1 MPRIAASSTSGR
13 TALLVRFA
21 ASSPRSRQS
30 SSARSSK
37 RRIRGIAGS
46 TGSNAPA
53 LAGSTRPRAVT
64 SSTSIAYRSEDVA
77 RRSEG
82 YTHRGSTDAEHRP
95 DLARA
100 MGCNR
105 EGCVMTPSDSQV
117 PWTDEQWALV
127 RQAVQK
133 EANRSRVAA
142 TFLPLYGPL
151 AGDADFVKSEKLN
164 YINTPPS
171 IGSSPGAGSETMS
184 VDEQKTIPLTT
195 LQVRVILHG
204 AQMADPK
211 LTSAL
216 EMFRRASNVLARL
229 EDAIVFRGQQGKDK
243 GPPDEAISGLK
254 KIWTVRGGLD
264 SGGLFGKPALAKR
277 AEPVPKSDAAADAEA
292 DEKPEAVDR
301 SGEHLVRQV
310 SDKIGKLEGNG
321 RFGPFAVV
329 VGQTLFTDA
338 QTASAALVL
347 PSDRIIPLL
356 GGGPLLRSSTL
367 PSDRGIVVALGAAP
381 VELVVATDVSVGFLQ
396 VTTDPLFVFRVFEKI
411 ALRIKESDAI
421 ERLEHGAPVA
431 K

>member
-1 MPRIAASSTSGR
+1 MPRIAASWTSGQ
-13 TALLVRFA
+13 AYILVRLA

-151 AGDADFVKSEKLN
+151 AGDADFVKSEELN

-229 EDAIVFRGQQGKDK
+229 EDAIVFRGQKD
-243 GPPDEAISGLK
+243 
-254 KIWTVRGGLD
+254 
-264 SGGLFGKPALAKR
+264 
-277 AEPVPKSDAAADAEA
+277 
-292 DEKPEAVDR
+292 
-301 SGEHLVRQV
+301 
-310 SDKIGKLEGNG
+310 
-321 RFGPFAVV
+321 
-329 VGQTLFTDA
+329 
-338 QTASAALVL
+338 
-347 PSDRIIPLL
+347 
-356 GGGPLLRSSTL
+356 
-367 PSDRGIVVALGAAP
+367 
-381 VELVVATDVSVGFLQ
+381 
-396 VTTDPLFVFRVFEKI
+396 
-411 ALRIKESDAI
+411 
-421 ERLEHGAPVA
+421 
-431 K
+431 

>member
-1 MPRIAASSTSGR
+1 
-13 TALLVRFA
+13 
-21 ASSPRSRQS
+21 
-30 SSARSSK
+30 
-37 RRIRGIAGS
+37 
-46 TGSNAPA
+46 
-53 LAGSTRPRAVT
+53 
-64 SSTSIAYRSEDVA
+64 
-77 RRSEG
+77 
-82 YTHRGSTDAEHRP
+82 
-95 DLARA
+95 
-100 MGCNR
+100 
-105 EGCVMTPSDSQV
+105 MTPSDSQV

-151 AGDADFVKSEKLN
+151 AGDADFVKSEKLT
-164 YINTPPS
+164 YGPTPLPAS
-171 IGSSPGAGSETMS
+171 IGDSSGAGSETMS

-229 EDAIVFRGQQGKDK
+229 EDAIVFRGQKDK
-243 GPPDEAISGLK
+243 NEGPPDDAVGGLK
-254 KIWTVRGGLD
+254 KIWTVRGGENS
-264 SGGLFGKPALAKR
+264 SGLLGNIETKLAKR
-277 AEPVPKSDAAADAEA
+277 AARAENTDAAKKA
-292 DEKPEAVDR
+292 EAVDSPGQR
-301 SGEHLVRQV
+301 LIHQV
-310 SDKIGKLEGNG
+310 SEKIGKLEGSG
-321 RFGPFAVV
+321 HFGPFAVV
-329 VGQTLFTDA
+329 LGQTLFTDA
-338 QTASAALVL
+338 QTASAALIL

-367 PSDRGIVVALGAAP
+367 PSDQGIVVALGAAP

>member
-1 MPRIAASSTSGR
+1 
-13 TALLVRFA
+13 
-21 ASSPRSRQS
+21 
-30 SSARSSK
+30 
-37 RRIRGIAGS
+37 
-46 TGSNAPA
+46 
-53 LAGSTRPRAVT
+53 
-64 SSTSIAYRSEDVA
+64 
-77 RRSEG
+77 
-82 YTHRGSTDAEHRP
+82 
-95 DLARA
+95 
-100 MGCNR
+100 
-105 EGCVMTPSDSQV
+105 MTPSDSQV

-204 AQMADPK
+204 AQMADSK

-229 EDAIVFRGQQGKDK
+229 EDAIVFRGQKDKDK
-243 GPPDEAISGLK
+243 GPVDEAINGLK
-254 KIWTVRGGLD
+254 AIWTVRGGEE
-264 SGGLFGKPALAKR
+264 SGGLLGDSETEAVEKTELAKR
-277 AEPVPKSDAAADAEA
+277 ADPVTRTDAAKKTEA
-292 DEKPEAVDR
+292 ADR
-301 SGEHLVRQV
+301 SGQHLVHQV
-310 SDKIGKLEGNG
+310 SEKIGNLEGKG
-321 RFGPFAVV
+321 HFGPFAVV
-329 VGQTLFTDA
+329 LGQTLFARA
-338 QTASAALVL
+338 QTASAALIL
-347 PSDRIIPLL
+347 PSDRIIPFL

-367 PSDRGIVVALGAAP
+367 PHDQGIVVALGAAP

-411 ALRIKESDAI
+411 AVRIKESDAI
-421 ERLEHGAPVA
+421 ERLQDKSGGSASG
-431 K
+431 

>member
-1 MPRIAASSTSGR
+1 MSSG
-13 TALLVRFA
+13 
-21 ASSPRSRQS
+21 
-30 SSARSSK
+30 
-37 RRIRGIAGS
+37 
-46 TGSNAPA
+46 
-53 LAGSTRPRAVT
+53 
-64 SSTSIAYRSEDVA
+64 
-77 RRSEG
+77 
-82 YTHRGSTDAEHRP
+82 
-95 DLARA
+95 
-100 MGCNR
+100 
-105 EGCVMTPSDSQV
+105 DSQV

-142 TFLPLYGPL
+142 TFLPLFGPL
-151 AGDADFVKSEKLN
+151 AGDADFVKSEELK
-164 YINTPPS
+164 YIDSPLPPS
-171 IGSSPGAGSETMS
+171 RAGAPDAVVESETMS

-204 AQMADPK
+204 AQMADPR

-277 AEPVPKSDAAADAEA
+277 AEPVRKSDAAADAEA

-301 SGEHLVRQV
+301 SGQHLVRQV
-310 SDKIGKLEGNG
+310 SEKIGKLEGNG
-321 RFGPFAVV
+321 HFGPFAVV
-329 VGQTLFTDA
+329 LGQTLFTDV

-411 ALRIKESDAI
+411 ALRIKESDAV
-421 ERLEHGAPVA
+421 EHLKRGGFVA

>member
-1 MPRIAASSTSGR
+1 
-13 TALLVRFA
+13 
-21 ASSPRSRQS
+21 
-30 SSARSSK
+30 
-37 RRIRGIAGS
+37 
-46 TGSNAPA
+46 
-53 LAGSTRPRAVT
+53 
-64 SSTSIAYRSEDVA
+64 
-77 RRSEG
+77 
-82 YTHRGSTDAEHRP
+82 
-95 DLARA
+95 
-100 MGCNR
+100 
-105 EGCVMTPSDSQV
+105 MTPSDSQV

-229 EDAIVFRGQQGKDK
+229 EDAIVFRGQKDKDK

-277 AEPVPKSDAAADAEA
+277 AEPVPKSDAAADADA
-292 DEKPEAVDR
+292 AKKAEAVDR
-301 SGEHLVRQV
+301 SGQHLVRQV
-310 SDKIGKLEGNG
+310 SEKIGKLEGNG
-321 RFGPFAVV
+321 HFGPFAVV
-329 VGQTLFTDA
+329 LGQTLFTDA
-338 QTASAALVL
+338 QTASAALIL

-367 PSDRGIVVALGAAP
+367 PSDQGIVVALGAAP

>member
-1 MPRIAASSTSGR
+1 
-13 TALLVRFA
+13 
-21 ASSPRSRQS
+21 
-30 SSARSSK
+30 
-37 RRIRGIAGS
+37 
-46 TGSNAPA
+46 
-53 LAGSTRPRAVT
+53 
-64 SSTSIAYRSEDVA
+64 
-77 RRSEG
+77 
-82 YTHRGSTDAEHRP
+82 
-95 DLARA
+95 
-100 MGCNR
+100 
-105 EGCVMTPSDSQV
+105 MTPSDSQV

-171 IGSSPGAGSETMS
+171 IGSSPWAGSETMS

-229 EDAIVFRGQQGKDK
+229 EDAIVFRGQKDK
-243 GPPDEAISGLK
+243 DQGPVDEAINGLK
-254 KIWTVRGGLD
+254 AIWTVRGGEE
-264 SGGLFGKPALAKR
+264 SGGLLGDSETEAVEKTELAKR
-277 AEPVPKSDAAADAEA
+277 ADPVTRTDAAKKTEA
-292 DEKPEAVDR
+292 ADR
-301 SGEHLVRQV
+301 SGQHLVHQV
-310 SDKIGKLEGNG
+310 SEKIGNLEGKG
-321 RFGPFAVV
+321 HFGPFAVV
-329 VGQTLFTDA
+329 LGQTLFARA
-338 QTASAALVL
+338 QTASAALIL
-347 PSDRIIPLL
+347 PSDRIIPFL

-367 PSDRGIVVALGAAP
+367 PHDQGIVVALGAAP

-411 ALRIKESDAI
+411 AVRIKESDAI
-421 ERLEHGAPVA
+421 ERLQDKSGGSASG
-431 K
+431 